1 MKFSLPN
8 GKVVNVPA
16 KFFLEMSD
24 SEFEEEI
31 SNLVSLDMGFETND
45 IWEDSILKDGEIG
58 NKKEVEIDDDSILPL
73 LDDDLEDYFLN
84 ED

>member
-16 KFFLEMSD
+16 KFFSEMSD